1 LRGPDHMAKR
11 RRVDRSMDGEG
22 KDASDWDDYEFCG
35 GGRQIG
41 EQRIAPW
48 YIYVLWPAATTLDK
62 RPIV

>member
-1 LRGPDHMAKR
+1 
-11 RRVDRSMDGEG
+11 MDGEG